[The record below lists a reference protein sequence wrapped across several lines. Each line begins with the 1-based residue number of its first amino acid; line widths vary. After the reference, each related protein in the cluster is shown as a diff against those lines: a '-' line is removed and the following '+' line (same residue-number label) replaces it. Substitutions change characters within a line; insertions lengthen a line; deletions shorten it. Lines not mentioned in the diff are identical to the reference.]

1 MFTENRQRLVAGK
14 PPCTLREMKLLAQE
28 VVNQLNGRG
37 YDLAR
42 KGDPYS
48 AYRIVKA
55 RDTTIE
61 TLNAKVKSLQDDN
74 ASLRR
79 QRGSGAGGGGGG
91 GGYTREHGR
100 GRGSGRDGRGA
111 AEADGPKNP
120 LTKKPRLQED
130 PEYVSDRM
138 KICRDWNSAG
148 GCKKGQGLCTQSH
161 SCNKPSNNDP
171 KRACK
176 EDHKGYDHQ

>member
-14 PPCTLREMKLLAQE
+14 PPCNLREMKSVAQE

-48 AYRIVKA
+48 AYRLVKA
-55 RDTTIE
+55 RDATIE
-61 TLNAKVKSLQDDN
+61 NLNANVESLQDDN

-91 GGYTREHGR
+91 GNYPRV
-100 GRGSGRDGRGA
+100 RGSGRDGRGA
-111 AEADGPKNP
+111 TEADGPKAP
-120 LTKKPRLQED
+120 LNKKPKLHED
-130 PEYVSDRM
+130 PDYVGDRM
-138 KICRDWNSAG
+138 KICRDWNSVG
-148 GCKKGQGLCTQSH
+148 GCKRAPGQCTQSH
-161 SCNKPSNNDP
+161 SCNRPSKNDP

>member
-14 PPCTLREMKLLAQE
+14 PPCNLREMKSVAQE

-48 AYRIVKA
+48 AYRLVKA
-55 RDTTIE
+55 RDATIE

-91 GGYTREHGR
+91 GNHPRV
-100 GRGSGRDGRGA
+100 RGSGRDGRGA
-111 AEADGPKNP
+111 TEADGPKAP
-120 LTKKPRLQED
+120 LNKKPKLHED
-130 PEYVSDRM
+130 PDYVGDRM
-138 KICRDWNSAG
+138 KICRDWNSVG
-148 GCKKGQGLCTQSH
+148 GCKRAPGQCTQSH
-161 SCNKPSNNDP
+161 SCNRPSKNDP